1 MTLATFTIFL
11 VVSLFSAAIATA
23 LAHRKN
29 RTWLL
34 WGIMCMFLP
43 PLVLILF
50 FLPMRSGPAP
60 FERESNGSDDDD
72 DDIYGD
78 KIEYRW

>member
-1 MTLATFTIFL
+1 MTLAIFTIIL
-11 VVSLFSAAIATA
+11 VVSLISATIATA

-43 PLVLILF
+43 PLVFILI
-50 FLPMRSGPAP
+50 FLPTRSGPAP
-60 FERESNGSDDDD
+60 FERESNGDDD